1 MIVFLPAD
9 LESDPEEDIPKLLGK
24 LDEGYDVVAGWR
36 QGRKEGKVFASGIYN
51 RVSKTLF
58 HIDLHD
64 MNWIKAFRREVIES
78 LPPLRSDWH
87 RFILQIAA
95 HQGFRIGEV
104 PTTWYRRQAGQSKF
118 GFGRIP
124 ISLLDVLVVWFLL
137 TFSQA
142 PMRFFGGIGLAC
154 LGITGVT
161 YAILLA
167 LYLIDQTQKRPI
179 FIGASVLALAGLLLL
194 LVGFIAELIV
204 SQGDQIRELEH
215 EVREGNRSRGMVNC
229 ELSVTNCQCRLR
241 KISRAPLATDIDTSA
256 FTTPPLPHA
265 HRRPHPQLPPLP
277 RRLQRQF
284 RGRAER
290 RVGAPGQRRHRAC
303 PLGCGLPTATW
314 PIADR
319 SPPSALHP
327 PPSTSSPL
335 ALRPARRLAS
345 PGLHAHHGG
354 RRANAPRD
362 LFAGA
367 VVFRRGRCSD
377 AALVPAKSPRR
388 DPRALALA
396 QRLLRRGRQP
406 AAGHP
411 AGRLHPRLR
420 CAGGR
425 AKPAVPRHDPLHA
438 RSGRPDHRQQPRAA
452 RCRSARARRGRGP
465 FRPDHLRRRSQ
476 RPAP

>member
-1 MIVFLPAD
+1 MMTTPTPPSEFISPPIAVSVLIPAHNEVGNIPALLAKVATAFASPSLAGRACELVLIDDGSTDGTGDLATSLAPQYPFLRLIRHRRNQGLTAALRTGFREVRGDVIVFLPAD

-24 LDEGYDVVAGWR
+24 LAEGYDVVAGWR

-51 RVSKTLF
+51 RVSKALF

-204 SQGDQIRELEH
+204 SQGDQIRELEN
-215 EVREGNRSRGMVNC
+215 EVR
-229 ELSVTNCQCRLR
+229 RLR
-241 KISRAPLATDIDTSA
+241 
-256 FTTPPLPHA
+256 
-265 HRRPHPQLPPLP
+265 
-277 RRLQRQF
+277 
-284 RGRAER
+284 E
-290 RVGAPGQRRHRAC
+290 
-303 PLGCGLPTATW
+303 
-314 PIADR
+314 
-319 SPPSALHP
+319 
-327 PPSTSSPL
+327 
-335 ALRPARRLAS
+335 
-345 PGLHAHHGG
+345 
-354 RRANAPRD
+354 
-362 LFAGA
+362 
-367 VVFRRGRCSD
+367 
-377 AALVPAKSPRR
+377 
-388 DPRALALA
+388 
-396 QRLLRRGRQP
+396 
-406 AAGHP
+406 
-411 AGRLHPRLR
+411 
-420 CAGGR
+420 
-425 AKPAVPRHDPLHA
+425 
-438 RSGRPDHRQQPRAA
+438 
-452 RCRSARARRGRGP
+452 
-465 FRPDHLRRRSQ
+465 
-476 RPAP
+476 